1 MHTMGIDPEY
11 PNPKARRNY
20 LNSQNLYHCANCC
33 LQMFLYF

>member
-11 PNPKARRNY
+11 LC